1 MSTGHVPGGDLGTRR
16 LGALHVHF
24 HGRTERAA
32 DQCNEKPHRD
42 QLAHQ
47 LFKNVRRRTSAS
59 LIISAAKLRLGAKT
73 AILSISMITS
83 FMI

>member
-1 MSTGHVPGGDLGTRR
+1 MSTGHVPGGDFGIRR
-16 LGALHVHF
+16 LGALHIHF
-24 HGRTERAA
+24 HGPTERAA
-32 DQCNEKPHRD
+32 DRWNEKPYRD

-47 LFKNVRRRTSAS
+47 LFKKVRRRTSAS

-83 FMI
+83 LMI